1 VIESFAIEK
10 ISFFTTTTGVA
21 NHSGCS
27 ARKHDWTMTCQLE
40 TPQHHLPQKVAS
52 MQRIGSGV
60 KAHIDADG
68 PLVQTL
74 NESRPIGRVVDQA
87 SGVEVIEK
95 LFTGH

>member
-1 VIESFAIEK
+1 VIERFAIEK
-10 ISFFTTTTGVA
+10 ISFFATTTGVA
-21 NHSGCS
+21 HHSCCS
-27 ARKHDWTMTCQLE
+27 TSEHDWTMTCQLE
-40 TPQHHLPQKVAS
+40 TPQHHLTKKVAS

-60 KAHIDADG
+60 KAHIYADG

-74 NESRPIGRVVDQA
+74 DESGPIGRVVDQA